1 MSGPDVAAAATAD
14 RTVSG
19 AATSAAR
26 TPSTG
31 PGARLRRL
39 LGGREAP
46 VAGALVVVLVV
57 TTAVNPRF
65 LSPQG
70 RFDLMVAIAITG
82 LMAVGQTF
90 VLVMRH
96 VDLSVGSVLGLAAFV
111 AGSTV
116 KGSAGGSLPLVLLIG
131 LVVGLVA
138 GLVNGLLVALL
149 RLPALVVTL
158 GTLYVFQGVQ
168 ALLTGGTR
176 INADQLPTSV
186 VTFGVSG
193 VLGVP
198 WLMWVCLVAAGA
210 GAWFLRTRRPGR
222 DLYAV
227 GSNPPA
233 AGLVG
238 IPVPRRTLMAYA
250 VSGASAGLAGV
261 LFLARF
267 GGVDSNAGI
276 GYELPVVAAC
286 VVGGVNIF
294 GGSGTVI
301 GALLGAMLLKTM
313 GVSLSA
319 LSVPEFWQQAIN
331 GLLLIVAITADRFV
345 QLRRLRVARVEAARH
360 RAVALGLAVQA

>member
-1 MSGPDVAAAATAD
+1 MNG
-14 RTVSG
+14 G
-19 AATSAAR
+19 
-26 TPSTG
+26 
-31 PGARLRRL
+31 LRRVL
-39 LGGREAP
+39 AGRETP
-46 VAGALVVVLVV
+46 VAGALLVVLAV

-65 LSPQG
+65 LSDQG
-70 RFDLMVAIAITG
+70 RFDLLVAIAITG

-96 VDLSVGSVLGLAAFV
+96 VDLSVGSVLGLSAFT
-111 AGSTV
+111 AGSV
-116 KGSAGGSLPLVLLIG
+116 VRGDAGGSLLVVLLVG
-131 LVVGLVA
+131 VVVGVVA
-138 GLVNGLLVALL
+138 GLVNGALVAFL

-176 INADQLPTSV
+176 INADQLPASV
-186 VTFGVSG
+186 VSFGVTG
-193 VLGVP
+193 FLGVP
-198 WLMWVCLVAAGA
+198 WLMWVCLVAAVLG
-210 GAWFLRTRRPGR
+210 GVFLRTRRSGR

-233 AGLVG
+233 AELVG
-238 IPVPRRTLMAYA
+238 IPVARRTLLAYV
-250 VSGASAGLAGV
+250 VSGACAGGAGV

-294 GGSGTVI
+294 GGSGTVL

-331 GLLLIVAITADRFV
+331 GLLLLVAITADRV
-345 QLRRLRVARVEAARH
+345 VLLRRERSARVEAARH
-360 RAVALGLAVQA
+360 RREQAGPGTPPTDGAQRAGHDGTTTPEVVR

>member
-1 MSGPDVAAAATAD
+1 M
-14 RTVSG
+14 
-19 AATSAAR
+19 
-26 TPSTG
+26 TG
-31 PGARLRRL
+31 RLRTL
-39 LGGREAP
+39 VGGREAP
-46 VAGALVVVLVV
+46 VAGVLIAVLVV
-57 TTAVNPRF
+57 TSLVNHRF
-65 LSPQG
+65 LSGQG

-96 VDLSVGSVLGLAAFV
+96 VDLSVGSVLGLSAFV
-111 AGSTV
+111 AGSAVQGNT
-116 KGSAGGSLPLVLLIG
+116 GGSLAVVLLIG
-131 LVVGLVA
+131 LAVGLVA
-138 GLVNGLLVALL
+138 GVVNGVLVAFL

-158 GTLYVFQGVQ
+158 GTLYVFQGIQ
-168 ALLTGGTR
+168 ALLTGSTR

-186 VTFGVSG
+186 VRFGVTG
-193 VLGVP
+193 LLGVP
-198 WLMWVCLVAAGA
+198 WLMWVCLLAAA
-210 GAWFLRTRRPGR
+210 VGAWFLRTRRPGR

-227 GSNPPA
+227 GSNPTA
-233 AGLVG
+233 AVLVG
-238 IPVPRRTLMAYA
+238 IPVARRTMLAYA
-250 VSGASAGLAGV
+250 ISGACAGLAGV

-267 GGVDSNAGI
+267 GGVDANAGI

-331 GLLLIVAITADRFV
+331 GLLLILAITADRFV
-345 QLRRLRVARVEAARH
+345 LLRRERLARIDAARQRLVRLAAH
-360 RAVALGLAVQA
+360 DEMLEAVR

>member
-1 MSGPDVAAAATAD
+1 MNG
-14 RTVSG
+14 G
-19 AATSAAR
+19 
-26 TPSTG
+26 
-31 PGARLRRL
+31 LRRVL
-39 LGGREAP
+39 AGREAP
-46 VAGALVVVLVV
+46 VAGALVVVLAV

-65 LSPQG
+65 LSDQG
-70 RFDLMVAIAITG
+70 RFDLLVAIAITG

-96 VDLSVGSVLGLAAFV
+96 VDLSVGSVLGLSAFM
-111 AGSTV
+111 AGSAVRGDT
-116 KGSAGGSLPLVLLIG
+116 GGSLLVALLVG
-131 LVVGLVA
+131 VVVGVVA
-138 GLVNGLLVALL
+138 GLVNGALVAFL

-176 INADQLPTSV
+176 INADQLPASV
-186 VTFGVSG
+186 VSFGVTG
-193 VLGVP
+193 FLGVP
-198 WLMWVCLVAAGA
+198 WLMWVCLLAAAVG
-210 GAWFLRTRRPGR
+210 GVFLRTRRSGR

-233 AGLVG
+233 AELVG
-238 IPVPRRTLMAYA
+238 IPVARRTLLAYM
-250 VSGASAGLAGV
+250 VSGACAGGAGV

-286 VVGGVNIF
+286 VVGGVDIF
-294 GGSGTVI
+294 GGSGTVL

-331 GLLLIVAITADRFV
+331 GLLLLVAITADRIV
-345 QLRRLRVARVEAARH
+345 LLRRERSARVEAARH
-360 RAVALGLAVQA
+360 RREHAGAVPDPPRDGADRAGHEGATTTEVVR

>member
-1 MSGPDVAAAATAD
+1 MNG
-14 RTVSG
+14 G
-19 AATSAAR
+19 
-26 TPSTG
+26 
-31 PGARLRRL
+31 LRRVL
-39 LGGREAP
+39 AGREAP
-46 VAGALVVVLVV
+46 VAGALLVVLAV

-65 LSPQG
+65 LSDQG
-70 RFDLMVAIAITG
+70 RFDLLVAIAITG

-96 VDLSVGSVLGLAAFV
+96 VDLSVGSVLGLSAFM
-111 AGSTV
+111 AGSAVRGDT
-116 KGSAGGSLPLVLLIG
+116 GGPLVLALLVG
-131 LVVGLVA
+131 VVVGVLA
-138 GLVNGLLVALL
+138 GLVNGALVAFL

-176 INADQLPTSV
+176 INADQLPSSV
-186 VTFGVSG
+186 VGFGVTG
-193 VLGVP
+193 FLGVP
-198 WLMWVCLVAAGA
+198 WLMWVCLLAAALG
-210 GAWFLRTRRPGR
+210 GVFLRTRRSGR

-233 AGLVG
+233 AELVG
-238 IPVPRRTLMAYA
+238 IPVARRTLLAYM
-250 VSGASAGLAGV
+250 VSGACAGGAGV

-294 GGSGTVI
+294 GGSGTVL

-331 GLLLIVAITADRFV
+331 GLLLLVAITADRV
-345 QLRRLRVARVEAARH
+345 VLLRRERAARVEAARH
-360 RAVALGLAVQA
+360 RREQADAEPAPPAAGAESPGHEGATTTEVVR

>member
-1 MSGPDVAAAATAD
+1 MNASP
-14 RTVSG
+14 
-19 AATSAAR
+19 
-26 TPSTG
+26 
-31 PGARLRRL
+31 LRRL
-39 LGGREAP
+39 LSGREAP
-46 VAGALVVVLVV
+46 VAGALLVVVAV

-65 LSPQG
+65 LSDQG
-70 RFDLMVAIAITG
+70 RFDLLVAIAITG

-96 VDLSVGSVLGLAAFV
+96 VDLSVGSVLGLSAYLS
-111 AGSTV
+111 GSV
-116 KGSAGGSLPLVLLIG
+116 LKDQQGGSLAVVLL
-131 LVVGLVA
+131 VGLLVGLAA
-138 GLVNGLLVALL
+138 GLVNGALVALL

-168 ALLTGGTR
+168 ALLTGSTR
-176 INADQLPTSV
+176 IDADQLPTSV
-186 VTFGVSG
+186 VRLGVTG
-193 VLGVP
+193 FLGVP
-198 WLMWVCLVAAGA
+198 WLMWVCLLAAVLG
-210 GAWFLRTRRPGR
+210 GIFLRTRRAGR

-233 AGLVG
+233 AQLAG
-238 IPVPRRTLMAYA
+238 IPVARRTLLAYA
-250 VSGASAGLAGV
+250 VSGACAGVAGV

-267 GGVDSNAGI
+267 GGVDANAGI

-294 GGSGTVI
+294 GGSGTVL

-331 GLLLIVAITADRFV
+331 GLLLLVAITADRAV
-345 QLRRLRVARVEAARH
+345 LLRRERAARVEAARH
-360 RAVALGLAVQA
+360 RLAQLAAERAAALPVPATETEAVR

>member
-1 MSGPDVAAAATAD
+1 MKHV
-14 RTVSG
+14 
-19 AATSAAR
+19 
-26 TPSTG
+26 
-31 PGARLRRL
+31 PGAMFGAT
-39 LGGREAP
+39 LGTAVGKAVGSREAP

-57 TTAVNPRF
+57 TSVVNPRF
-65 LSPQG
+65 LSDQG

-82 LMAVGQTF
+82 LMAIGQTF

-96 VDLSVGSVLGLAAFV
+96 VDLSVGSVLGLSAFIS
-111 AGSTV
+111 ASAV
-116 KGSAGGSLPLVLLIG
+116 KGQPDGSLLTVLILG
-131 LVVGLVA
+131 LAVGLAA
-138 GLVNGLLVALL
+138 GLVNGLLVAALG
-149 RLPALVVTL
+149 LPALVVTL

-186 VTFGVSG
+186 VRFGVSG
-193 VLGVP
+193 GLGIP
-198 WLMWVCLVAAGA
+198 WLMWVCLAAALVGA
-210 GAWFLRTRRPGR
+210 VFLRTRRTGR

-233 AGLVG
+233 ARLVG
-238 IPVPRRTLMAYA
+238 IPVVRRTLLAYA
-250 VSGASAGLAGV
+250 VSGAAAGLAGV

-267 GGVDSNAGI
+267 GGVDSNAGL

-286 VVGGVNIF
+286 VVGGVNIL
-294 GGSGTVI
+294 GGSGTVA

-331 GLLLIVAITADRFV
+331 GLLLIIAITADRFV
-345 QLRRLRVARVEAARH
+345 FLHRARIAREEAIRLRRAIRLAAERELEVS
-360 RAVALGLAVQA
+360 R